1 MGNTCELRG
10 VMLEFENVEIT
21 NFLNCLSMRRNGLS
35 GWREKVG
42 QKAIAKRSVPPK
54 QKELTL
60 IQHPEII
67 NYGGCL

>member
-1 MGNTCELRG
+1 
-10 VMLEFENVEIT
+10 
-21 NFLNCLSMRRNGLS
+21 MRRNGLN

-60 IQHPEII
+60 IQYTVII

>member
-1 MGNTCELRG
+1 MDG
-10 VMLEFENVEIT
+10 VIYWE
-21 NFLNCLSMRRNGLS
+21 
-35 GWREKVG
+35 

-67 NYGGCL
+67 NYGVNFFGEKLKIE